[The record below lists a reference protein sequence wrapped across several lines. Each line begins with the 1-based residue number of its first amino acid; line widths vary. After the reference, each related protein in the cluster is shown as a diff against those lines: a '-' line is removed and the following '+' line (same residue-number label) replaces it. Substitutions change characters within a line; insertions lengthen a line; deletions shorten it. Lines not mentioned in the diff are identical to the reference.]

1 MKSTPGKPQI
11 RVGGQTPRMDDMRLG
26 SVIKALRDRRGWT
39 QVQLAS
45 AARLSPAAISRL
57 EHGRIDATTLV
68 VLRRVFNA
76 MDAPIDLV
84 PRWRGGDLD
93 RLIDAR
99 HAGMVETLVRR
110 LASLPEWIVQPEVTF
125 SFFGERGSIDVI
137 AWHPGR
143 RALLIIEVKSAI
155 GDVGGLVRQV
165 DRYRRLARDIA
176 RDRDWSPAFVG
187 VWVVVADGRTARR
200 RFAEHETTLRQAFP
214 ADGHAMEG
222 WIHRPERDLSGLSF
236 LPIAHPMKVGR
247 RGRAAA

>member
-1 MKSTPGKPQI
+1 
-11 RVGGQTPRMDDMRLG
+11 VDDIRLG
-26 SVIKALRDRRGWT
+26 SVIKALRYRLGWT
-39 QVQLAS
+39 QVQLGS
-45 AARLSPAAISRL
+45 AARVSPAAISRL
-57 EHGRIDATTLV
+57 ENGRIDATTLL

-76 MDAPIDLV
+76 MDARIDLV

-93 RLIDAR
+93 RLVDAR

-110 LASLPEWIVQPEVTF
+110 LASLPDWIVQPEVTF
-125 SFFGERGSIDVI
+125 SIYGERGSIDVI

-143 RALLIIEVKSAI
+143 RAFLIIEVKSAI

-176 RDRDWSPAFVG
+176 RDRHWSPAFVG

-200 RFAEHETTLRQAFP
+200 RFAEHETTLRRAFP

-222 WIHRPERDLSGLSF
+222 WIHRPERDVSGLSF
-236 LPIAHPMKVGR
+236 LPFAHPTKVGR

>member
-1 MKSTPGKPQI
+1 
-11 RVGGQTPRMDDMRLG
+11 MDDIRLG
-26 SVIKALRDRRGWT
+26 SVIKTLRHRRGWT
-39 QVQLAS
+39 QVQLANAS
-45 AARLSPAAISRL
+45 HLLPAAISRL

-68 VLRRVFNA
+68 VLRRVFSA
-76 MDAPIDLV
+76 LDAQVDLV

-110 LASLPEWIVQPEVTF
+110 LANLPDWVVQPEVTF
-125 SFFGERGSIDVI
+125 SIYGERGSINLI

-176 RDRDWSPAFVG
+176 RDRRWSPAFVG
-187 VWVVVADGRTARR
+187 VWLVIADGRTARR
-200 RFAEHETTLRQAFP
+200 RFSEHETTLRRAFP
-214 ADGHAMEG
+214 ADGHAIER
-222 WIHRPERDLSGLSF
+222 WIHAPGRDVSALSF
-236 LPIAHPMKVGR
+236 LPLGHPVKVGR
-247 RGRAAA
+247 RRMAAA

>member
-11 RVGGQTPRMDDMRLG
+11 RAEGQTPRMDDIPLG
-26 SVIKALRDRRGWT
+26 SVIKTLRCRRGWT

-57 EHGRIDATTLV
+57 EHSRIDATTFV

-76 MDAPIDLV
+76 MDARIDLV

-93 RLIDAR
+93 RLVDAR

-110 LASLPEWIVQPEVTF
+110 LASLPDWIVQPEVTF
-125 SFFGERGSIDVI
+125 SIYGERGSIDVI
-137 AWHPGR
+137 AWHPGQ

-155 GDVGGLVRQV
+155 EDVGGLVRQV

-176 RDRDWSPAFVG
+176 RDRHWSPAFVG
-187 VWVVVADGRTARR
+187 VWG
-200 RFAEHETTLRQAFP
+200 
-214 ADGHAMEG
+214 
-222 WIHRPERDLSGLSF
+222 S
-236 LPIAHPMKVGR
+236 
-247 RGRAAA
+247 

>member
-1 MKSTPGKPQI
+1 
-11 RVGGQTPRMDDMRLG
+11 MDDMRLG
-26 SVIKALRDRRGWT
+26 SVIKALRHRRGWT

-45 AARLSPAAISRL
+45 AARLSAAAISRL

-76 MDAPIDLV
+76 MDARIDLV

-110 LASLPEWIVQPEVTF
+110 LTSLPEWIVQPEVTF

-143 RALLIIEVKSAI
+143 RAFLIIEVKSAI
-155 GDVGGLVRQV
+155 ADVGGLVRQV

-176 RDRDWSPAFVG
+176 RDRRWSPAFIG

-200 RFAEHETTLRQAFP
+200 RFAEHETTLRRAFP

-222 WIHRPERDLSGLSF
+222 WVHRPERDVSGLSF
-236 LPIAHPMKVGR
+236 LPFAHPMKVGR
-247 RGRAAA
+247 RARAAA

>member
-1 MKSTPGKPQI
+1 
-11 RVGGQTPRMDDMRLG
+11 VDDIRLG
-26 SVIKALRDRRGWT
+26 SVIKTLRYRRGWT

-45 AARLSPAAISRL
+45 AARLSPATISRL
-57 EHGRIDATTLV
+57 EHGRMDSTTLV

-76 MDAPIDLV
+76 VEARIDIV

-110 LASLPEWIVQPEVTF
+110 LTSLPDWIVQPEVTF
-125 SFFGERGSIDVI
+125 SIYGERGSIDLI
-137 AWHPGR
+137 AWHPAR
-143 RALLIIEVKSAI
+143 RAILIIEVKSAI

-176 RDRDWSPAFVG
+176 RDRHWSPAFVG

-200 RFAEHETTLRQAFP
+200 RFAEHQTTLRRAFP

-222 WIHRPERDLSGLSF
+222 WIHRPERDVSGLSF
-236 LPIAHPMKVGR
+236 LPFAHPMKVGR
-247 RGRAAA
+247 HGRAAA